1 MIKTNIKL
9 RVTPKQSEAVQLICF
24 ANNISWSN
32 EFELNFLD
40 SPCLFIDHRWLSYSH
55 NIKFYNEQ
63 EEEEADADLFIRTN
77 GTCEESIDIVNN
89 SSNNKSKEDIFKQYG
104 FEVPDFECE
113 LWQVETSTSFEYVHG
128 LVLNKYAHPMG
139 NLEYHKWNKKTGE
152 VLVGCSSKSLTP
164 IKKPWYET
172 CKFPC
177 IIMADYCM
185 PVVVK
190 HYDDGYVYDFRDNK
204 YCVKSWRL
212 LANNEI
218 EGLKQ

>member
-9 RVTPKQSEAVQLICF
+9 RVTPEQSKAVQLICF

-40 SPCLFIDHRWLSYSH
+40 APCLFIDHRWLSYSH
-55 NIKFYNEQ
+55 DIKFYNGQ
-63 EEEEADADLFIRTN
+63 DEEEIDPDLFIRTN
-77 GTCEESIDIVNN
+77 GTCVEPIEECQFA
-89 SSNNKSKEDIFKQYG
+89 KYG
-104 FEVPDFECE
+104 FEKPDFECE

-128 LVLNKYAHPMG
+128 LVLNDYAHPTG

-177 IIMADYCM
+177 IIMEDHCM

-190 HYDDGYVYDFRDNK
+190 HSEDGYVYDFRDNK

-212 LANNEI
+212 LTNNEI